1 MTHIGDDDKIFTEQ
15 TPIKTSRYVKTEIIQ
30 EQSMDL
36 ELLSLSNTI
45 SHSIE
50 NLEKRLE
57 TCDGI
62 YKLATNANSIRD
74 KERENQVQTT
84 QKLLES
90 FENRLSQAEE
100 TIENIPNM
108 VKNAVSAEYAKNE
121 FNNRIQQ
128 MLEFFITEMNDQ
140 MDSLEQSITAKDKLK
155 VKSIK
160 TVKKSLTLIQT
171 TPKDDSIISD
181 LEEQV
186 SSLKKTQQTM
196 SDVFNAIQAES
207 TKA

>member
-1 MTHIGDDDKIFTEQ
+1 M
-15 TPIKTSRYVKTEIIQ
+15 
-30 EQSMDL
+30 
-36 ELLSLSNTI
+36 
-45 SHSIE
+45 
-50 NLEKRLE
+50 
-57 TCDGI
+57 
-62 YKLATNANSIRD
+62 
-74 KERENQVQTT
+74 
-84 QKLLES
+84 LES

-140 MDSLEQSITAKDKLK
+140 MDSLEQSITTKDKLK

-171 TPKDDSIISD
+171 SPKDDSIISD